1 MNIGLRDLVRYGL
14 ERVVQE
20 TLVDR
25 FRLWSARVHGIEVTQ
40 SIQYFNAEEHLTDP
54 ADRGVDN
61 GVQLV
66 AYKAAWVRV
75 YVRSGLV
82 GTLTGVTGTLTLERR
97 NRRMTYDTVAT
108 YSAQAPAA
116 INVQPTVAYSTE
128 RGSIGR
134 TLNFVVPASEFHGA
148 MRMTARLTGYEG
160 ADLAVEVRAHLV
172 QTLRVRA
179 IMVRYEGPSSA
190 NTPAAG
196 QPPTTTLNLPAPTLA
211 QLQATAGTSMAAM
224 PVQGTGSFAICANM
238 NWFSPMDDMRSTAGG
253 CSTNWDSF
261 LAWLALLRDNDG
273 NRADVVYYGLLP
285 SGMPL
290 NVPGCGVDGL
300 GAGAVNDVTTFMHE
314 IGHGYGFAHTPCGPA
329 GSTDPDYPVYEPY
342 PPASI
347 GEYGLD
353 IRTGGVQDPGTT
365 SDYMSYCFPQWMSLY
380 QHQRL
385 LQHPRLAPD
394 WLRERSIFDDYPR
407 RRPFDL
413 EHLWWPDPPWL
424 QERMEYRMSPVI
436 SMIGRV
442 LDSGEV
448 EMTSVARLDLS
459 PQREGPATNWH
470 ALLLDEHGRT
480 LARAPLFRLVT
491 HGGRCGCGGGHRDVD
506 LDAPPFAFRAHLP
519 NVARGASLHII
530 GPKEQ
535 KWVREAPRR
544 EIRFASE
551 DARVDGERLHL
562 RWEAEAGEGE
572 QPQVWA
578 QWSRGRD
585 QHWNALAVDLRDGR
599 AELPLDGL
607 PPGQVLVRLLA
618 HDGFDT
624 VASDVMALELPQ
636 RAPVMAII
644 HPREGQTLRSN
655 HPFQVAGNATETDGQ
670 PLAGESIRWLLDG
683 HQVGRGRELWLTGP
697 PRGRHELL
705 AQVQWQGGIAEATVR
720 FMTEDPE
727 RPEDARYATDVR

>member
-1 MNIGLRDLVRYGL
+1 VNERFSHLGGNGGTWRDRAADVIPGGSSTGSKRPDVLFGSRGNDVDLPTHYERAEGCTVIAADGRRFLDCGMALGAVAIGYADAAVTRAVQAAAAAGNVSLLPHRL
-14 ERVVQE
+14 EV
-20 TLVDR
+20 
-25 FRLWSARVHGIEVTQ
+25 EV
-40 SIQYFNAEEHLTDP
+40 AE
-54 ADRGVDN
+54 
-61 GVQLV
+61 QLV
-66 AYKAAWVRV
+66 ELIPCAEMVRFL
-75 YVRSGLV
+75 R
-82 GTLTGVTGTLTLERR
+82 TGAE
-97 NRRMTYDTVAT
+97 AT
-108 YSAQAPAA
+108 AAA
-116 INVQPTVAYSTE
+116 IRMARTATGRRHVIACGYFGWLDWCSAGDGVPHTMQDDISWVPFDDVASLDAAVAA
-128 RGSIGR
+128 RGHELAAIIVEP
-134 TLNFVVPASEFHGA
+134 LIHQIAS
-148 MRMTARLTGYEG
+148 
-160 ADLAVEVRAHLV
+160 V
-172 QTLRVRA
+172 
-179 IMVRYEGPSSA
+179 
-190 NTPAAG
+190 
-196 QPPTTTLNLPAPTLA
+196 
-211 QLQATAGTSMAAM
+211 
-224 PVQGTGSFAICANM
+224 
-238 NWFSPMDDMRSTAGG
+238 
-253 CSTNWDSF
+253 
-261 LAWLALLRDNDG
+261 AWL
-273 NRADVVYYGLLP
+273 RAARTACDRI
-285 SGMPL
+285 
-290 NVPGCGVDGL
+290 
-300 GAGAVNDVTTFMHE
+300 GAVLVFDE
-314 IGHGYGFAHTPCGPA
+314 IKTAFR
-329 GSTDPDYPVYEPY
+329 V
-342 PPASI
+342 
-347 GEYGLD
+347 
-353 IRTGGVQDPGTT
+353 RTGGVQDPGTT